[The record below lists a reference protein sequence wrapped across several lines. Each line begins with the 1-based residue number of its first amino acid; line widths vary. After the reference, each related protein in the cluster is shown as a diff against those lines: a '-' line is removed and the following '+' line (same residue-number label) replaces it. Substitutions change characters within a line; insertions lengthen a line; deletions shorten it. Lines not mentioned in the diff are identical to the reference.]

1 MAVIEELY
9 ALLGFKVEGE
19 ENLKKFDDGIK
30 KASGTL
36 STFQAGLAGFAGGLA
51 AGFANQLARM
61 AVQVTQAL
69 NPLSA
74 AGEIAPVLDN
84 LVKFA
89 DRTGVAFDALQE
101 LQFAAGQSG
110 ASVGEFQNGIQG
122 LSQRLAEA
130 ARGTGRAKQA
140 LEDYGLSAKDTSG
153 DVKSADRFLGELAD
167 KFQTLDEGQRLDLAS
182 KLGLS
187 PAMVTMLKS
196 GNAEIEKLRQQAR
209 DAGLIFSEEDARNA
223 EAYNDTLS
231 LFTQSIR
238 ALRHAIGVEALPM
251 MTQFIAGMQ
260 RWFNTNREFL
270 RQNIGDF
277 FVRLGRNIAYL
288 SGIVTSIGVGPWAA
302 MAGGLLLLAMRAYPA
317 ATGVV
322 FLGFAIDD
330 LLTFMR
336 GGDSVIGDFGTKLF
350 DIGEKLRAFQ
360 EGAGRRS
367 AMDFGLSFG
376 ANMFGIENIVK
387 MMGKVE
393 EFRVSVKSMW
403 SDLGTTLSENIW
415 QPFEDAWDRVS
426 EAVRVNIFAP
436 IGQSIQEWII
446 RPVESAVAALRALF
460 DLLPGGSLGN
470 INVIGGNG
478 GNGRNASPGAS
489 VGAQVGAS
497 IGALAAGSTS
507 TATTNNNTNN
517 NEISINQTF
526 NGPTTEGQVRAGTL
540 DAAKQMMRDLSVSG
554 ATVATP

>member
-1 MAVIEELY
+1 MVIQELY

-19 ENLKKFDDGIK
+19 EGLKKFDDGIK

-61 AVQVTQAL
+61 AGQVTQAL

-74 AGEIAPVLDN
+74 AGEIAPILDN
-84 LVKFA
+84 LIKFA

-110 ASVGEFQNGIQG
+110 ASVGEFQSGIQNI
-122 LSQRLAEA
+122 SKNLAEA
-130 ARGTGRAKQA
+130 ARGTGRAKKA
-140 LEDYGLSAKDTSG
+140 LEDYGLSAKDAG
-153 DVKSADRFLGELAD
+153 GNVKSADTFLGELAD
-167 KFQTLDEGQRLDLAS
+167 KFQTLDEGQQLDLAS
-182 KLGLS
+182 KLGIS

-209 DAGLIFSEEDARNA
+209 DAGLIFTEEDARNA
-223 EAYNDTLS
+223 EEYNDTLS

-251 MTQFIAGMQ
+251 MTQFLAGMQ
-260 RWFNTNREFL
+260 TWFNANREML

-288 SGIVTSIGVGPWAA
+288 SGIVTGIGAGPWKA
-302 MAGGLLLLAMRAYPA
+302 MAGGILLLAMRAFPA
-317 ATGVV
+317 TTAIV

-350 DIGEKLRAFQ
+350 EIGEKLRTFQ
-360 EGAGRRS
+360 EGPGRRG
-367 AMDFGLSFG
+367 AIDFGLTFG
-376 ANMFGIENIVK
+376 TEMFGIENIVK

-393 EFRVSVKSMW
+393 EFRETVKAMW
-403 SDLGTTLSENIW
+403 SDLGTTLSVNIW
-415 QPFEDAWDRVS
+415 QPFEDAWDRVA
-426 EAVRVNIFAP
+426 EAVSVNIFAP
-436 IGQSIQEWII
+436 IGESIQDWVIGPINRAIEAL
-446 RPVESAVAALRALF
+446 RTLFGMLPGAAL
-460 DLLPGGSLGN
+460 GGMG
-470 INVIGGNG
+470 
-478 GNGRNASPGAS
+478 PGAAVGSS
-489 VGAQVGAS
+489 VGAN
-497 IGALAAGSTS
+497 IGAMAQGSAPGGVS
-507 TATTNNNTNN
+507 STNNND
-517 NEISINQTF
+517 ISINQTF
-526 NGPTTEGQVRAGTL
+526 NGPTNADQVRAGTI

-554 ATVATP
+554 GTVATP